1 MSLSD
6 TRARYADPEI
16 AHEDPSLGTAIERV
30 FDAGQSLLSRRID
43 LLVEELAAQS
53 WRLFAASI
61 CAVIGMGMAFAGW
74 FLAIAGLINALD
86 GRFER
91 FHVQFAIGAAHVALG
106 AAIVLIG
113 RRRLVAKVST

>member
-1 MSLSD
+1 MSLPD
-6 TRARYADPEI
+6 ARAPYDPEI
-16 AHEDPSLGTAIERV
+16 ADDDPSLGTAIERV
-30 FDAGQSLLSRRID
+30 FEAGQSLLSRRID

-61 CAVIGMGMAFAGW
+61 FAVLGMGMAFAGW

-91 FHVQFAIGAAHVALG
+91 SNVQFAIGAAHIALG
-106 AAIVLIG
+106 VAIVVIGRQRLIG
-113 RRRLVAKVST
+113 KASA